1 MYFGRGI
8 YLDRGKYLDRGA
20 CIEKII
26 NRGPRAPS
34 VCFTKLQRESSTEI
48 RSESDVSIGTLKQ
61 PKHPEA
67 TQPRHDGVG
76 PKR

>member
-1 MYFGRGI
+1 MDLGRGT
-8 YLDRGKYLDRGA
+8 YLDRGA
-20 CIEKII
+20 CVEKII
-26 NRGPRAPS
+26 KKGREGRGHFFGKIS
-34 VCFTKLQRESSTEI
+34 LWKLDREMTSGV
-48 RSESDVSIGTLKQ
+48 RIGTPKQ

>member
-1 MYFGRGI
+1 MHLGQGI
-8 YLDRGKYLDRGA
+8 YLDRGA

-26 NRGPRAPS
+26 NKGHGPPPFVSQNHNVKARPRYE
-34 VCFTKLQRESSTEI
+34 V
-48 RSESDVSIGTLKQ
+48 SESDVSIGTLKQ